1 MEAIILI
8 APCVALMIWEKVK
21 GRRSRHSHG
30 KKMKTHNIFVDIIPR
45 ERIERNEYI
54 YRQICRRIDI

>member
-21 GRRSRHSHG
+21 GRRVG
-30 KKMKTHNIFVDIIPR
+30 GGD
-45 ERIERNEYI
+45 
-54 YRQICRRIDI
+54 Q